1 MLFRSASDF
10 LESFLPTY
18 ARLFR
23 LYGQAMRMWFI
34 SIGTGKALTLDLGSY
49 LKISSDFLKAYTDDY
64 GISQKVGMIK
74 KININLMGEGAE
86 IELIHLGDSSPTWNA
101 SAYVSSV
108 IDSDTIA
115 IDTDYFSS
123 ADANYFQVG
132 NVVKRSTPGSD
143 DTTTTLTISQI
154 NGNQISF
161 TSSHSASAGDV
172 IQPTDYTTAS
182 SNHTKR
188 AYIDRGFKYE

>member
-1 MLFRSASDF
+1 MTGVQTCALPIYRLAGETKSMELSLYGITSDLLGGTTASDF

-115 IDTDYFSS
+115 IDTEI
-123 ADANYFQVG
+123 G
-132 NVVKRSTPGSD
+132 
-143 DTTTTLTISQI
+143 
-154 NGNQISF
+154 
-161 TSSHSASAGDV
+161 
-172 IQPTDYTTAS
+172 
-182 SNHTKR
+182 R
-188 AYIDRGFKYE
+188 AHV